1 MLRPYQQ
8 ATLDAVESSYQKGVR
23 RQLISLAT
31 GTGKTVIFSN
41 LPQKMHAVLPGQMLV
56 LAHREELIHQ
66 AADKLR
72 HWNPGMSVGIEMAS
86 TYADPNADVIVSS
99 VATLGRRASTRRARF
114 NWDAVTKCVCDEAHH
129 STASTYTTIF
139 EEAGF
144 LREDSKKLLLGVTAT
159 ANRADGTPLAKV
171 YDKIVY
177 TYGMR
182 QAIEDGWLVDVRG
195 RRVNTSVDLSKVHSV
210 AGDFAQDELADAVNN
225 EPRNQLIVK
234 AWKDEAANR
243 QTVAFTVDIQH
254 AVDLAAMYKAHGVNA
269 EALWGNDPM
278 RAFKLQAHRNG
289 DIQVLTNCGVLT
301 EGYDDWAISC
311 IVLARPTKSS
321 SLFTQMVGRGTR
333 LQDGTGN
340 LLEALKANQPLKKRD
355 CLMIDVVDSSSRHS
369 LVTLPSLLGMAVDL
383 DLNGES
389 AIGSL
394 KKLEDAQRD
403 YPTID
408 FTKLEDI
415 SKLTPF
421 IENVNLW
428 DVRFPEVVTEN
439 STLQWH
445 STMDGGFAL
454 SLPSKERITIKQNV
468 LDQWEIQATINGR
481 QFKGMRFSVEEA
493 FKAAD
498 SLVMEQAQNH
508 LKILK
513 REGEKWHEDGAT
525 DAQLKLL
532 KKFMKGRTF
541 PPDLSKGAASRLIG
555 QFLNR

>member
-8 ATLDAVESSYQKGVR
+8 ATLDAVQSNYKKGVR

-41 LPQKMHAVLPGQMLV
+41 LTKQMKADLPGQTLI
-56 LAHREELIHQ
+56 LAHREELIIQ
-66 AADKLR
+66 AAEKVM
-72 HWNPGMSVGIEMAS
+72 HWNPGMSVSVEMADQ
-86 TYADPNADVIVSS
+86 YANPNSDVIVSS
-99 VATLGRRASTRRARF
+99 VATLGRRVSKRRDRF

-129 STASTYTTIF
+129 STAGTYTTIF

-144 LREDSKKLLLGVTAT
+144 LREDTNKLLLGVTAT

-177 TYGMR
+177 SYSMR
-182 QAIEDGWLVDVRG
+182 QAIEEGWLVDIRG
-195 RRVNTSVDLSKVHSV
+195 IRVNTSVDLSKVHTV

-225 EPRNQLIVK
+225 DVRNQLVVK
-234 AWKDEAANR
+234 AWKDRAADR
-243 QTVAFTVDIQH
+243 QTVVFTVDIKH
-254 AVDLAAMYKAHGVNA
+254 AVDLAAMFKAHGVKA
-269 EALWGNDPM
+269 EALWGNDPL
-278 RAFKLQAHRNG
+278 RADKLKRHKNG
-289 DIQVLTNCGVLT
+289 DIQLLTNCGVLT
-301 EGYDDWAISC
+301 EGYDDWAIAC

-340 LLEALKANQPLKKRD
+340 LIEAVASGAPLKKRD
-355 CLMIDVVDSSSRHS
+355 CLMIDVVDSSTRHS

-383 DLNGES
+383 DLNGQS

-394 KKLEDAQRD
+394 KRLEDAQRD

-408 FTKLEDI
+408 FSKLEDI
-415 SKLTPF
+415 TKLNPF
-421 IENVNLW
+421 IEEVNLF
-428 DVRFPEVVTEN
+428 DVKFPEVVTEN

-454 SLPSKERITIKQNV
+454 SLPNKERLTIKQNI
-468 LDQWEIQATINGR
+468 LERWEIQATINGR
-481 QFKGMRFSVEEA
+481 AFKGERSTIEEA

-498 SLVMEQAQNH
+498 LLIMEHAQNH
-508 LKILK
+508 LRILK
-513 REGEKWHEDGAT
+513 REGERWHDDGAT
-525 DAQLKLL
+525 EAQLKLL